1 MAIFSY
7 VSTEWTNMYDDDDSM
22 LSVCGAYNCYSVKRT
37 TEIIIG
43 AVSFR
48 MLIITSK
55 HSSTFLSEDFW
66 VYMVKPSLYR
76 PLGL

>member
-1 MAIFSY
+1 
-7 VSTEWTNMYDDDDSM
+7 MYDDDDSM

-55 HSSTFLSEDFW
+55 HSSTFLSEDF
-66 VYMVKPSLYR
+66 
-76 PLGL
+76 